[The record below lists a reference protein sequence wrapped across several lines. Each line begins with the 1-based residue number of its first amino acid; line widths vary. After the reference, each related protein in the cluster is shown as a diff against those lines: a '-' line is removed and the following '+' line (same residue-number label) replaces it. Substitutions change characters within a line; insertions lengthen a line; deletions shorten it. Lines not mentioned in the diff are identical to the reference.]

1 MRKFITH
8 SEWLL
13 FFEAI
18 NGSKNEIRDKA
29 MLQMAYVHGLRVS
42 ELIAL
47 KISDIDFSESAIYIK
62 RLKNGLST
70 VHPLQKE
77 TVLLLKK
84 WLALRDNIVKNLLK
98 TLYFFLVKEIKSRDN
113 MCIRCVR
120 NIVTI

>member
-70 VHPLQKE
+70 VHPAKRNCS
-77 TVLLLKK
+77 VIKK
-84 WLALRDNIVKNLLK
+84 MAS
-98 TLYFFLVKEIKSRDN
+98 T
-113 MCIRCVR
+113 
-120 NIVTI
+120 T

>member
-42 ELIAL
+42 ELKWIIHSTSPA
-47 KISDIDFSESAIYIK
+47 KRNCSVIK
-62 RLKNGLST
+62 KMAST
-70 VHPLQKE
+70 
-77 TVLLLKK
+77 T
-84 WLALRDNIVKNLLK
+84 
-98 TLYFFLVKEIKSRDN
+98 
-113 MCIRCVR
+113 
-120 NIVTI
+120 

>member
-47 KISDIDFSESAIYIK
+47 KISDIDFSESAIY
-62 RLKNGLST
+62 
-70 VHPLQKE
+70 QAF
-77 TVLLLKK
+77 KK
-84 WLALRDNIVKNLLK
+84 WIIHSTSPAKRNCSV
-98 TLYFFLVKEIKSRDN
+98 IKKMAS
-113 MCIRCVR
+113 
-120 NIVTI
+120 TT

>member
-1 MRKFITH
+1 MVVI
-8 SEWLL
+8 
-13 FFEAI
+13 FEAI
-18 NGSKNEIRDKA
+18 NGSKMKLEIKA

-84 WLALRDNIVKNLLK
+84 WLALRDNIVKK
-98 TLYFFLVKEIKSRDN
+98 TF
-113 MCIRCVR
+113 
-120 NIVTI
+120 